1 MRRTSELLP
10 PTQAGA
16 KVGNIFVVEKAR
28 HNRSMIATVI
38 GLHQSTISRELRSN
52 RGYWH
57 TQAHSLVLFRR
68 QSNPPPLIDAE
79 TWMVT
84 EILIRQK
91 WSPEQI
97 SRWMKKHLTQPISH
111 ECIYQHILTNK
122 EAGGTLHSHLRG
134 KEKREQHHGSHDR
147 RGKLKN
153 RISTS

>member
-79 TWMVT
+79 RGWS
-84 EILIRQK
+84 QK
-91 WSPEQI
+91 YLFDRNGAQ
-97 SRWMKKHLTQPISH
+97 SRSV
-111 ECIYQHILTNK
+111 
-122 EAGGTLHSHLRG
+122 GG
-134 KEKREQHHGSHDR
+134 
-147 RGKLKN
+147 
-153 RISTS
+153 

>member
-1 MRRTSELLP
+1 
-10 PTQAGA
+10 
-16 KVGNIFVVEKAR
+16 
-28 HNRSMIATVI
+28 MIATVI

-97 SRWMKKHLTQPISH
+97 SRWMKKHLTRPISH
-111 ECIYQHILTNK
+111 ECIYNIY
-122 EAGGTLHSHLRG
+122 
-134 KEKREQHHGSHDR
+134 
-147 RGKLKN
+147 
-153 RISTS
+153 